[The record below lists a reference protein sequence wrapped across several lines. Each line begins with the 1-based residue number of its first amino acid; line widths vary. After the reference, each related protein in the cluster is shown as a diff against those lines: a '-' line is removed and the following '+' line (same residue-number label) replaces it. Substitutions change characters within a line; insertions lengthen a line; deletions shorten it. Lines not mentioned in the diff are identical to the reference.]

1 MKIIIDYPI
10 QADLT
15 TRKVFTNFKERTKWI
30 QETIRRKNLNESCN
44 HHHTDFFVEF
54 IQDVDDDVEYWGIG
68 S

>member
-44 HHHTDFFVEF
+44 HHHTDFVVEF
-54 IQDVDDDVEYWGIG
+54 IQDVDDDLEYWGIG

>member
-44 HHHTDFFVEF
+44 HHHTDFIVEF
-54 IQDVDDDVEYWGIG
+54 IRDIDDDIEYWGIG

>member
-44 HHHTDFFVEF
+44 HEHTDFVVEF
-54 IQDVDDDVEYWGIG
+54 IQDVDDDIEYWGIG

>member
-15 TRKVFTNFKERTKWI
+15 TRKVFTNSEERTKWF
-30 QETIRRKNLNESCN
+30 QETIRRKNLNESCH
-44 HHHTDFFVEF
+44 HHHTDFIVEF
-54 IQDVDDDVEYWGIG
+54 IRDIDDDVEYWGIG

>member
-30 QETIRRKNLNESCN
+30 QETIRRKKLNESCN
-44 HHHTDFFVEF
+44 HHHTDFVVEF